1 MPSETGKQTK
11 QDILYIQTQDTD
23 LRSQILGMNLVIN
36 GDYLDLP
43 SDPEEWPYSSV
54 LEAINDGWRI
64 VVFPDLALLMQDG
77 LPKGLGCEF
86 ILEKLG

>member
-1 MPSETGKQTK
+1 MASETGKQTK
-11 QDILYIQTQDTD
+11 QDILYIQTRDTD

>member
-1 MPSETGKQTK
+1 MASETGKQTK
-11 QDILYIQTQDTD
+11 QDILYIQTRDTD

-36 GDYLDLP
+36 GDYSDLP

>member
-1 MPSETGKQTK
+1 MASETGKQTK
-11 QDILYIQTQDTD
+11 QDILYIQTKDTD
-23 LRSQILGMNLVIN
+23 LRSQILGINLVLN
-36 GDYLDLP
+36 GDYVDLP
-43 SDPEEWPYSSV
+43 GDPEEWPYSSV

-77 LPKGLGCEF
+77 LPQGLGCEF

>member
-1 MPSETGKQTK
+1 MASETGKQTK
-11 QDILYIQTQDTD
+11 QDILYIQTRDTD

-43 SDPEEWPYSSV
+43 SDPEEWPYLSV